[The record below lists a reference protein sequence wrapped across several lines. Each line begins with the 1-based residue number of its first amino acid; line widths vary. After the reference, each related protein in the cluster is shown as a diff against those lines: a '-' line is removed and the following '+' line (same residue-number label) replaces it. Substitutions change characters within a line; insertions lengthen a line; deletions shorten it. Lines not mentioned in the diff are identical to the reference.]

1 MTDTKV
7 ARNWAAVTGIGT
19 AVGLFTLWLPWIF
32 VPVEVL
38 MKREGLPDLEYP
50 EMRSLLTPFSTME
63 TGLHGAVDLGV
74 MIPSWVFILLI
85 VLAGLLTICT
95 VLKVFEISHWFAIG
109 LLALSGTCLTYWVGS
124 AIAEGSKAQAGF
136 PVAAIALAAILLAAI
151 KNNQR
156 ENKSSHSTA
165 DSA

>member
-7 ARNWAAVTGIGT
+7 ARNWAAVAGIGT
-19 AVGLFTLWLPWIF
+19 AVALFTLWLPWIF

-38 MKREGLPDLEYP
+38 LKREGAPELEYP

-63 TGLHGAVDLGV
+63 TGLHGAIDLGV

-85 VLAGLLTICT
+85 VLAGMLAICT
-95 VLKVFEISHWFAIG
+95 VLKVFEVSHWIVIG
-109 LLALSGTCLTYWVGS
+109 LLALSGASLTYWVGS
-124 AIAEGSKAQAGF
+124 AIVEGSKVQSGF
-136 PVAAIALAAILLAAI
+136 PVATIALATILLAAI